1 MKANEY
7 KILCDCI
14 ERAVEYGYNRAFKHT
29 DKPTRTE
36 INNAMANA
44 ILNEICEYF
53 SFEGDNHDETY
64 NQL

>member
-7 KILCDCI
+7 KILCDCV

-29 DKPTRTE
+29 DKPDHYVITHE
-36 INNAMANA
+36 MYQAV
-44 ILNEICEYF
+44 LNEICENF
-53 SFEGDNHDETY
+53 NFEDNNHDETY